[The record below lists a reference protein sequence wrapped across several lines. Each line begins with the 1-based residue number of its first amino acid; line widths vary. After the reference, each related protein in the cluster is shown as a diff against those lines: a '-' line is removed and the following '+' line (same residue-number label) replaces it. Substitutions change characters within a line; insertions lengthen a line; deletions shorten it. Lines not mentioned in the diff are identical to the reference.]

1 MFNLNDKANG
11 IVTSLNKDLDK
22 LNKKSADAMSTF
34 RQTVEDMSKVNEQID
49 ERINLAD
56 THMKSLETLKQN
68 LEVKKTDNERVISKI
83 LDFLN

>member
-34 RQTVEDMSKVNEQID
+34 RQTVDDMSKVNEQID